1 MATDYTSMSDDDLF
15 AALPKPSAAPA
26 AAPAPAVQA
35 TTAAAPV
42 VKSSP
47 DFSSMSDDD
56 LFASLT
62 SARARAQAA
71 PGSAAQSA
79 PVAPANS
86 PEAQPGIARGFGMG
100 VLRGAKDVIDTGAQA
115 LASGFDKLAGTKEG
129 ERVRAMNDA
138 GKAEFKAEYGDSTAA
153 DIGRVTGQV
162 AATMPVGGFL
172 AKPVQ
177 ALAKTRAATGVEPL
191 LEAGAQA
198 LKTGGF
204 RVGELAGTKAGMA
217 MRVAGGAATGG
228 ASVAAVNPDDAAA
241 GAALGAVLPGAVK
254 AVGMAGRKAVQVAR
268 GPEMPAAHQAA
279 VKSAQEAGYVLP
291 PTHARPTLVNRLVEG
306 VAGKLTTAQNASV
319 RNQETTNALVK
330 KATGL
335 TELSP
340 EGIAAARAEANS
352 AYDALGKV
360 GRFRTDAAFK
370 SALDRVGAGSKS
382 LAQDFPE
389 LANAE
394 ADKLL
399 ASFAGKEGFNAQST
413 IEAIKRLRFDG
424 SANKAGQDP
433 AAKALG
439 SAQMKVAAALEDL
452 VERNLDRAGSVNLL
466 RDYRAARTNLARLYD
481 VEKALNTSTG
491 NVDAHVLG
499 RAAKKGRP
507 LTGELKQVAD
517 AAQAFPAAT
526 RATEKAGS
534 LPQLSPLD
542 WAAAAAGGAGLG
554 PVGAAGLV
562 ARPALRA
569 VALSGPVQRRLAQAP
584 AAPGPVQQLAMRRT
598 PDAIE
603 RLARVAPVV
612 VQTGRDQ

>member
-1 MATDYTSMSDDDLF
+1 
-15 AALPKPSAAPA
+15 
-26 AAPAPAVQA
+26 
-35 TTAAAPV
+35 
-42 VKSSP
+42 
-47 DFSSMSDDD
+47 
-56 LFASLT
+56 
-62 SARARAQAA
+62 
-71 PGSAAQSA
+71 
-79 PVAPANS
+79 
-86 PEAQPGIARGFGMG
+86 MG

-138 GKAEFKAEYGDSTAA
+138 GKADFKAEYGDSTAA
-153 DIGRVTGQV
+153 DVGRVTGQV

-217 MRVAGGAATGG
+217 LRVAGGAATGG

-291 PTHARPTLVNRLVEG
+291 PTHARPTLGNQLIES
-306 VAGKLTTAQNASV
+306 VAGKLSTAQSASA
-319 RNQETTNALVK
+319 RNQETTNILVK

-335 TELSP
+335 TDLSP
-340 EGIAAARAEANS
+340 EAIAAARAEANS

-370 SALDRVGAGSKS
+370 SALDRIGAGGKS
-382 LAQDFPE
+382 LAEDFPE
-389 LANAE
+389 LANAQ

-399 ASFAGKEGFNAQST
+399 ASFAGKDSFGAQPT

-466 RDYRAARTNLARLYD
+466 KSYREARTNLARLYD

-526 RATEKAGS
+526 KATEKTGS
-534 LPQLSPLD
+534 LTQLNPLD
-542 WAAAAAGGAGLG
+542 WATAAVSSAASAFHPAAAAGI
-554 PVGAAGLV
+554 V
-562 ARPALRA
+562 ARPVARA

-603 RLARVAPVV
+603 ELARVAPVV
-612 VQTGRDQ
+612 AQSGRDQ